1 MTESCRTR
9 GIKLHRMMPPHD
21 LTIRLASADD
31 APALAALGRR
41 TFAEAFGADNTA
53 DDLATFLESTYTPA
67 LQRAELADSA
77 LTYLIVER
85 SGTPVAFALLRAK
98 GASPF
103 IEDPSAIELQRFYV
117 DQSCHGTGVAQA
129 LMASCV
135 ETARR
140 AGAMTLFLGVWEQ
153 NARALRFYAA
163 QQFTEVGRKIF
174 QVGSD
179 PQQDLVL
186 ARRLAP

>member
-1 MTESCRTR
+1 
-9 GIKLHRMMPPHD
+9 MPPHD